1 METTMRQ
8 SRISEILAEI
18 AGKPIN
24 IGTDESLL
32 ESGLL
37 DSFGLTDLVTKLEAE
52 YGIRIPDGDLNPR
65 KFESIEK
72 IASYVDDRV

>member
-1 METTMRQ
+1 MRQ

-24 IGTDESLL
+24 IGTNESLF

-65 KFESIEK
+65 KFESIDK

>member
-1 METTMRQ
+1 MRQ

>member
-24 IGTDESLL
+24 IGTNESLF

-65 KFESIEK
+65 KFESIDK

>member
-1 METTMRQ
+1 MRQ
-8 SRISEILAEI
+8 NRISEILAEI

-24 IGTDESLL
+24 IGTDESLF

-65 KFESIEK
+65 KFESIDK
-72 IASYVDDRV
+72 IAAYVDDRV

>member
-1 METTMRQ
+1 MRQ

-24 IGTDESLL
+24 IGTNESLF